1 MDDRMKTFAQS
12 LRDMRACS
20 PALAWVGDKG
30 LTEAWNTCTEP
41 SWMTWLVGRLPID
54 SKLLILAACDCAETA
69 WRYCDGET
77 LQAAMLA
84 VHVTREYCAGRA
96 DLEDV
101 RAARSAAA
109 YAKEAA
115 YANAAAYA
123 VANAAANA
131 AASAAAAAYA
141 VAYSAAAAA
150 AYANAAAYAAYAAYA
165 VAYAANAANAGTREK
180 AKAECC
186 ALIRERIPASLVA
199 TELAKKEEA

>member
-1 MDDRMKTFAQS
+1 
-12 LRDMRACS
+12 
-20 PALAWVGDKG
+20 
-30 LTEAWNTCTEP
+30 
-41 SWMTWLVGRLPID
+41 MTWLVGRLPID

-109 YAKEAA
+109 
-115 YANAAAYA
+115 
-123 VANAAANA
+123 
-131 AASAAAAAYA
+131 
-141 VAYSAAAAA
+141 A
-150 AYANAAAYAAYAAYA
+150 AYANAAAYAAAASASAAATAAAAYA
-165 VAYAANAANAGTREK
+165 VAYAAAAAAAAAYAAAYAVAYAVAADAGTREK

>member
-84 VHVTREYCAGRA
+84 VHVTREYCAGHA

-109 YAKEAA
+109 A
-115 YANAAAYA
+115 YANAAGDAAAAYA
-123 VANAAANA
+123 SAATT
-131 AASAAAAAYA
+131 AAAAYA
-141 VAYSAAAAA
+141 VAYAVAAAAA
-150 AYANAAAYAAYAAYA
+150 GTAYAAYA
-165 VAYAANAANAGTREK
+165 VAYAVAADGGTREK